1 MCRLCSVAG
10 AGVPSAGHRGWL
22 AEECMLRVW
31 CDGVCCGVAAWRG
44 SKNGEFRCSREWWRR
59 AGLLAGLISWQRHTG
74 TQLTHAQC
82 DQPRLGWAGP
92 GWLGWAEEM
101 QMLAGHCSRA
111 GGQWPGWP
119 RVW

>member
-1 MCRLCSVAG
+1 
-10 AGVPSAGHRGWL
+10 
-22 AEECMLRVW
+22 MLRVR

-59 AGLLAGLISWQRHTG
+59 AGLLAGPISWQRHTG

-82 DQPRLGWAGP
+82 DQPGLAWAGL

-111 GGQWPGWP
+111 GGHVSGEVTAHLHLAPPTLQPPSQPVAWWEL
-119 RVW
+119 